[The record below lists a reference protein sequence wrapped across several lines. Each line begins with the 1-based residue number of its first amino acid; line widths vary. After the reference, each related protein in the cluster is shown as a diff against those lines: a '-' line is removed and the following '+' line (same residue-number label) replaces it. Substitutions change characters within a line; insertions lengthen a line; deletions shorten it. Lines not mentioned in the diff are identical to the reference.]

1 MDERRNPIHSTFED
15 DTELED
21 DIDRFVIHLAERV
34 DVLQD
39 AEIGE
44 HLNEL
49 NALAEAM
56 AADCERTGYPTLAAV
71 ARQICEAC
79 KEEKIE
85 AIEEYV
91 VELTELARRVRLG
104 HRGAAG

>member
-1 MDERRNPIHSTFED
+1 MEERRNPIRSTFED

-21 DIDRFVIHLAERV
+21 DIDRFVIRLAERV

-44 HLNEL
+44 HFDEL
-49 NALAEAM
+49 HALADAL
-56 AADCERTGYPTLAAV
+56 ASDCERTGYPTLGTV

-79 KEEKIE
+79 KEEKAE
-85 AIEEYV
+85 AIEEFV